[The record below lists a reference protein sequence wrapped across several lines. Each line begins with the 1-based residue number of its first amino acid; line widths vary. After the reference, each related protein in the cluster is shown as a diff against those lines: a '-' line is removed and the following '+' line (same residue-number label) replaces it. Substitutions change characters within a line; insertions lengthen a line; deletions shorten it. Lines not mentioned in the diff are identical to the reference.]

1 MKKPSIHDALYRYLH
16 PRPKQ
21 NDPPTFNQFI
31 SRCLVPEVRT
41 EVQTFYGTLENNLE
55 AMYPGLDYTF
65 LPHRRRLARFPAHR
79 KLFRAFD
86 DLGLTSNEILSI
98 CVWEGTRCAKEK
110 YEHDN
115 HTKIP
120 DTTLYGIE
128 VVNRVGGPV
137 AIRPQHLT
145 KRRSPRSLGH
155 YTHVGMRGGVSSV
168 KNTKEQED
176 VEGHDH
182 EEQDDQTDEEEYD
195 HSVGVQLNQ
204 QLRAAAEA
212 RGRGEYAVLD
222 QQWEQWLQSARDRD
236 DQGLDVLLQSIRSS
250 RPLPAAPNTNIGY
263 SSGRDP
269 TRPPSYQSHIRTPSY
284 RTISPSYHHALPHV
298 PVSRPT
304 TAIPPASATHL
315 TAEHAELSALQLEA
329 NLSLPSLDDEMTDLR
344 NAAVPR
350 AGTAR

>member
-1 MKKPSIHDALYRYLH
+1 MRKPSVHDALYRYLH
-16 PRPKQ
+16 PRPKN

-65 LPHRRRLARFPAHR
+65 PPHRRRLARFPAHR

-86 DLGLTSNEILSI
+86 ELGLTSSEILSI

-120 DTTLYGIE
+120 DTTLHGIE
-128 VVNRVGGPV
+128 VVNRIGGPV

-145 KRRSPRSLGH
+145 KRRSPRARG
-155 YTHVGMRGGVSSV
+155 TPIFVGIRGGLSNV
-168 KNTKEQED
+168 KDTREQQD
-176 VEGHDH
+176 VDDQEY

-212 RGRGEYAVLD
+212 RGRGESAVFD
-222 QQWEQWLQSARDRD
+222 HQWEQWLQSARDRD
-236 DQGLDVLLQSIRSS
+236 DQGLDLLLQSIRSS
-250 RPLPAAPNTNIGY
+250 RPVPGPPHTNIGY
-263 SSGRDP
+263 SAGRDFA
-269 TRPPSYQSHIRTPSY
+269 RPPSYHSHIRTPSY
-284 RTISPSYHHALPHV
+284 QSMSPAYHHALPHV

-304 TAIPPASATHL
+304 TAIPPASATRL
-315 TAEHAELSALQLEA
+315 SAEHAELSALQLEA
-329 NLSLPSLDDEMTDLR
+329 NLSLPNLEDEMTELR

>member
-1 MKKPSIHDALYRYLH
+1 MGRSKI
-16 PRPKQ
+16 
-21 NDPPTFNQFI
+21 TF
-31 SRCLVPEVRT
+31 
-41 EVQTFYGTLENNLE
+41 E

-65 LPHRRRLARFPAHR
+65 PPHRRRLARFPAHR

-86 DLGLTSNEILSI
+86 ELGLTSSEILSI

-145 KRRSPRSLGH
+145 KRRSPRARGPPI
-155 YTHVGMRGGVSSV
+155 YVGIRGGLSNV
-168 KNTKEQED
+168 KNSREQED
-176 VEGHDH
+176 VDDQDF
-182 EEQDDQTDEEEYD
+182 EEQDDHTDEEEYD

-212 RGRGEYAVLD
+212 RGRGESAVFD
-222 QQWEQWLQSARDRD
+222 HQWEQWLQSARDRD
-236 DQGLDVLLQSIRSS
+236 DQGLDLLLQSIRSS
-250 RPLPAAPNTNIGY
+250 RPIPGPPHTNIGLLVRKR
-263 SSGRDP
+263 SCAASHHITVISD
-269 TRPPSYQSHIRTPSY
+269 TPSYQSL
-284 RTISPSYHHALPHV
+284 SPSYHHALPHV

-304 TAIPPASATHL
+304 TAIPPANATRL
-315 TAEHAELSALQLEA
+315 STERTELSALQLEA
-329 NLSLPSLDDEMTDLR
+329 NLSLPNLEDEMTELR
-344 NAAVPR
+344 NATVPR